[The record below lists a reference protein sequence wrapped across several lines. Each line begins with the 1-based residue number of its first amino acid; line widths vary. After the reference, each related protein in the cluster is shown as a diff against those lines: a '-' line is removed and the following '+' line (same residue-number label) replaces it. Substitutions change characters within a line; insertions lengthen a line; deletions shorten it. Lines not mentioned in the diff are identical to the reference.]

1 MKSFITIL
9 FFFLFTSCVGPKEY
23 QIGNKMVTKKKYERG
38 LNRITKKYVKSATE
52 DQLKTFLELNVMIDT
67 TNVN

>member
-1 MKSFITIL
+1 MKSIIFILTITIL
-9 FFFLFTSCVGPKEY
+9 TSCGMPKEY
-23 QIGNKMVTKKKYERG
+23 QIGDKMVTKKKYERG

-52 DQLKTFLELNVMIDT
+52 EQLKTFLELDVVIDT